1 MTFDIMK
8 QNAYRGGKLL
18 LHAVPVFCVSLT
30 SSESCFL
37 VQNLTLLPLQSCL
50 YLAHASLGKAL
61 YSTAGRPLELHVS
74 VKKKKKSERGI
85 SLPLDS
91 ALWLEQREGSPS
103 VKPRE
108 GSFCYANAATQQ
120 GTPLLRQRME
130 SLPLC

>member
-74 VKKKKKSERGI
+74 VKKKKNLSEESV
-85 SLPLDS
+85 SLWTQLFG
-91 ALWLEQREGSPS
+91 LNREKE
-103 VKPRE
+103 V
-108 GSFCYANAATQQ
+108 QV
-120 GTPLLRQRME
+120 
-130 SLPLC
+130 